1 MSLGTFRIDLPLS
14 TALLNAQL
22 VPQNVLMDFLVVTAA
37 STGNTPEEQNVTIQ
51 IGFGSAQPQL
61 YTTPVA
67 FNAMRDRKTCE
78 PFGEGITVTAPA
90 IPGLVLIAQGGLS

>member
-1 MSLGTFRIDLPLS
+1 MSLGTFRFDLAMS

-37 STGNTPEEQNVTIQ
+37 STGATPEEQNITVQ
-51 IGFGSAQPQL
+51 VGFGSAQPQL

-67 FNAMRDRKTCE
+67 FNAMRDRKTCQ
-78 PFGEGITVTAPA
+78 PYGDGITITAPA
-90 IPGLVLIAQGGLS
+90 IPGLVLIGQGGIS